1 MLHIYLFSK
10 KNPVTSCLLPQVLV
24 YRQLAL
30 ASTYLIV
37 PASTRVY
44 GGALDIVYFL
54 FHPLLFSRTCL
65 PLSCAT
71 RGEARNYGNLG
82 HHHFR
87 TESSTLKTV
96 INSIFE

>member
-10 KNPVTSCLLPQVLV
+10 KIPVTSCLLPQVLV

-44 GGALDIVYFL
+44 GGALDIAYFSVSPATL
-54 FHPLLFSRTCL
+54 SRTCL
-65 PLSCAT
+65 PYHVQPGVKLEITAT
-71 RGEARNYGNLG
+71 RVIIILG
-82 HHHFR
+82 QGHQR
-87 TESSTLKTV
+87 
-96 INSIFE
+96 

>member
-10 KNPVTSCLLPQVLV
+10 KIPVTSCLLPQVLV

-54 FHPLLFSRTCL
+54 FHPLLFHARVCL
-65 PLSCAT
+65 IMCNQ
-71 RGEARNYGNLG
+71 G
-82 HHHFR
+82 
-87 TESSTLKTV
+87 
-96 INSIFE
+96 